1 MVLNGVVSIRTYLCE
16 HLLGLIFAF
25 WSTSPISRAIWRRVT
40 VHSRHPRV
48 HASYF
53 ASKKDPGSLS
63 FWYPLGT
70 KPRWSCRCSWCAA
83 TFASTRR
90 QRSRR

>member
-1 MVLNGVVSIRTYLCE
+1 
-16 HLLGLIFAF
+16 
-25 WSTSPISRAIWRRVT
+25 VT
-40 VHSRHPRV
+40 VYSRHPRV

-90 QRSRR
+90 QRSRRQCPPGLEPVVTLAGDF